1 MSLTVAVEY
10 PDTLPDALHQSREE
24 FEREARMAMAVKL
37 FETKRISSGI
47 AAEMAG
53 MSRAAFLLDLHRHG
67 VPMIDL
73 TEEELESDLAHA

>member
-53 MSRAAFLLDLHRHG
+53 MPRAAFLLDLHRHG